1 MVLATLML
9 VSVNGRYTWPDVP
22 ALMAAAALFVASRA
36 RVGADRTT
44 RALDIIIV
52 AALAYVGLQILPIPT
67 AILRAI
73 SPGTLDLQDAYS
85 LVPLGASRP
94 LSIHAVATRDAWGL
108 AVTAALVFWAS
119 REAFSYGGSRA
130 AGRLLALVG
139 LGCAIVS
146 LAQRTTAPETVLW
159 NWHLPDQHLTT
170 FGFFVNRDHLATWL
184 VLTISLVTGYLAMHV
199 RAHMDA
205 RMRHGTHA
213 VLVSLCDGTS
223 LVVLGSIGVML
234 LTLAATLSRSG
245 FVALTASA
253 AVGASLARRDRTHGI
268 WGAVAAAAALFAA
281 AAWMN
286 LEGLA
291 QRVAA
296 SISTP
301 ATDPIGRLAIWRE
314 TLRLMRAFPIFGTG
328 QGTFADA
335 MFVYQQTSRQVLFN
349 QAHNEYLQIATE
361 GGAVLLVLV
370 LTALALLVR
379 TLRYRL
385 MANDG
390 SHQFVR
396 IGACAGLAAAC
407 VQSIWETGL
416 RAPANLLL
424 FAVLAGIAT
433 AGRRDTESEM
443 TPP

>member
-1 MVLATLML
+1 
-9 VSVNGRYTWPDVP
+9 
-22 ALMAAAALFVASRA
+22 
-36 RVGADRTT
+36 
-44 RALDIIIV
+44 
-52 AALAYVGLQILPIPT
+52 
-67 AILRAI
+67 
-73 SPGTLDLQDAYS
+73 
-85 LVPLGASRP
+85 
-94 LSIHAVATRDAWGL
+94 
-108 AVTAALVFWAS
+108 
-119 REAFSYGGSRA
+119 
-130 AGRLLALVG
+130 

-159 NWHLPDQHLTT
+159 NWKLPDQHVTT

-184 VLTISLVTGYLAMHV
+184 VLTLSVVTGYLAMHV

-205 RMRHGTHA
+205 RLRQGTHA
-213 VLVSLCDGTS
+213 VLISLSDGTS
-223 LVVLGSIGVML
+223 LIVLGSMCAML

-245 FVALTASA
+245 FVALIVAA
-253 AVGASLARRDRTHGI
+253 AVGASLARRDGAHGI
-268 WGAVAAAAALFAA
+268 WAGIAAAAALLVA

-296 SISTP
+296 TLSTP
-301 ATDPIGRLAIWRE
+301 ASDPIGRLTIWRE
-314 TLRLMRAFPIFGTG
+314 TARLMRAFPVFGTG

-370 LTALALLVR
+370 VAGLVLLAR
-379 TLRYRL
+379 TVRYRL
-385 MANDG
+385 MAHDG
-390 SHQFVR
+390 SHQYVR
-396 IGACAGLAAAC
+396 MGAGAALAAVC

-424 FAVLAGIAT
+424 FAVLAGLAA
-433 AGRRDTESEM
+433 AGRHDAHSTLEM
-443 TPP
+443 TRP